1 MEQRGLKLKERR
13 KEAIHDYLKE
23 EEEEEPRSEVRVRVG
38 GRTVGLA
45 VW

>member
-23 EEEEEPRSEVRVRVG
+23 EEEEEPRSEVRVRVR